1 MPIYNFRTVKESS
14 LSAHQLVLIN
24 DQEAGEIWREQTHVV
39 VSKLTEPRKMVRKWR
54 WYAKRLGEQTVLGKG
69 TRAAMLM
76 GGGFSS
82 KVKAAEQLYLG
93 REDQFK

>member
-14 LSAHQLVLIN
+14 RSSHQVVLIN
-24 DQEAGEIWREQTHVV
+24 DQEAGEVWREQVHVV
-39 VSKLTEPRKMVRKWR
+39 VSKLTEPRRMARKWR